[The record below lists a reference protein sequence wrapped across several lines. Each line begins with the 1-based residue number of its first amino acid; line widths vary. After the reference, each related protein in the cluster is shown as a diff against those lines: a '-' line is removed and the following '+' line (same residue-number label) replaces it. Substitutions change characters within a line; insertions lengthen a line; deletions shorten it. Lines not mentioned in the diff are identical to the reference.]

1 MPSTPVAPAT
11 AEEPVHI
18 LVVDDHP
25 ENLLALEAML
35 GSPARQVVAAA
46 SGPDA
51 LRKLLHGEYAVI
63 LLDVMM
69 PGMDGFETARLIRG
83 RDACRH
89 IPIIFLTATGSDIDL
104 IYKAYSVG
112 AVDYLIKPLQPEI
125 VRAKVDVFLELHRRA
140 LRIRRQEGQLR
151 EAERQRGE
159 EALRESQSQYAATFN
174 QAPVGIAHLSLD
186 GRWLRANRHLCD
198 LLGYAETELRGL
210 HYQDVADPETVT
222 EDLQALQG
230 LAHRQASGDGQGPGA
245 IGARAQRETRLTNRS
260 GGKLWVELNASL
272 LGDRREARHFV
283 LIVEDVTGRRRAE
296 ERRGF
301 LTEAAA
307 VLLSSLDHHTS
318 LSRLAE
324 LAVGP
329 VADACV
335 FEVFG
340 ARADEVS
347 ETIVGHADARAADVL
362 RARCRLPVLESGA
375 VDLSRD
381 ALRPAMPE
389 QPALVVQVTSD
400 TLAGL
405 WGAEAAVEIAE
416 QVAPSSLIVVPLRG
430 REGSLGLMTLA
441 RGRGARRFGSE
452 DLALA
457 EDLAYRVA
465 LALDNA
471 RLFSQAQEAIRARD
485 EFMSI
490 ASHELRTPLTPLL
503 LHVENLTAGLASGRL
518 DGNPI
523 KLESSLKRMERQVH
537 RLGSLIDRLLD
548 VTRVTAGRL
557 HLQEETLDLA
567 ALTEDVCRRFAD
579 EMASNGCSLELQSP
593 PALEGRWDRLRL
605 EQVITNLLANAVKY
619 GRGRPVEVTVTA
631 LADGVR
637 IVVRDH
643 GIGIAPQALSRIF
656 KRFERAVSSRSYGGL
671 GLGLYIVRQIVQAHG
686 GTISVESTPGE
697 GASFTVEL
705 PMTSP
710 ERNAAIA
717 EVAPESQGRDT

>member
-1 MPSTPVAPAT
+1 VPGTPVAP
-11 AEEPVHI
+11 EEPVQI

-25 ENLLALEAML
+25 ENLLALDAML
-35 GSPARQVVAAA
+35 GSPARQVVPAA

-51 LRKLLHGEYAVI
+51 LRKLLQGEYAVI

-89 IPIIFLTATGSDIDL
+89 IPIIFLTATGSDVDL

-140 LRIRRQEGQLR
+140 LRIRRQELQLR

-159 EALRESQSQYAATFN
+159 EALRESQNQYAATFN

-186 GRWLRANRHLCD
+186 GRWLLANRHLCD
-198 LLGYAETELRGL
+198 MLGYAEAELRGL
-210 HYQDVADPETVT
+210 RYQDVADPETVVS
-222 EDLQALQG
+222 DLQALQA
-230 LAHRQASGDGQGPGA
+230 LAQQPGAADGQTAAGPP

-260 GGKLWVELNASL
+260 GNKLWVELNVSL
-272 LGDRREARHFV
+272 IGDRPEGRHFV
-283 LIVEDVTGRRRAE
+283 VIVEDVTGRRRAE

-301 LTEAAA
+301 LAEAAA
-307 VLLSSLDHHTS
+307 VLLSSLDHHTT
-318 LSRLAE
+318 LSRLAD

-329 VADACV
+329 VSDACV
-335 FEVFG
+335 FEVFSD
-340 ARADEVS
+340 RPDELS
-347 ETIVGHADARAADVL
+347 ETIVAHADARAAEVL
-362 RARCRLPVLESGA
+362 RARCRLPLSESGA
-375 VDLSRD
+375 IELNGG
-381 ALRPAMPE
+381 AQRPALPE
-389 QPALVVQVTSD
+389 RPALVVRVTPD
-400 TLAGL
+400 TLAGF
-405 WGAEAAVEIAE
+405 WGAEAATEIADK
-416 QVAPSSLIVVPLRG
+416 VAPSSMIVVPLRG
-430 REGSLGLMTLA
+430 RDSTLGLMTLA
-441 RGRGARRFGSE
+441 CGRGARRFGGE

-471 RLFSQAQEAIRARD
+471 RLFSHAQEAIQARD

-518 DGNPI
+518 DGNPA

-579 EMASNGCSLELQSP
+579 EMASNGCTLELVSP
-593 PALEGRWDRLRL
+593 PTIEGRWDRLRL
-605 EQVITNLLANAVKY
+605 EQVLTNLLANAVKY
-619 GRGRPVEVTVTA
+619 GRGRPVEVM
-631 LADGVR
+631 LSPLSEGVR

-697 GASFTVEL
+697 GATFTVEL
-705 PMTSP
+705 PLHMP
-710 ERNAAIA
+710 ERNPSIA
-717 EVAPESQGRDT
+717 ELAPESQGRDT

>member
-1 MPSTPVAPAT
+1 M
-11 AEEPVHI
+11 
-18 LVVDDHP
+18 
-25 ENLLALEAML
+25 
-35 GSPARQVVAAA
+35 
-46 SGPDA
+46 
-51 LRKLLHGEYAVI
+51 
-63 LLDVMM
+63 
-69 PGMDGFETARLIRG
+69 
-83 RDACRH
+83 
-89 IPIIFLTATGSDIDL
+89 
-104 IYKAYSVG
+104 
-112 AVDYLIKPLQPEI
+112 
-125 VRAKVDVFLELHRRA
+125 RAKVAVFVDLYRKTQQ
-140 LRIRRQEGQLR
+140 IRRQEEQLR

-159 EALRESQSQYAATFN
+159 EALRESEASTRPPSTRRRWASPTCRWTAAGCGST
-174 QAPVGIAHLSLD
+174 ATCATCWATARRSCAAC
-186 GRWLRANRHLCD
+186 R
-198 LLGYAETELRGL
+198 
-210 HYQDVADPETVT
+210 YQDVADPETAAA
-222 EDLQALQG
+222 DLQALQA
-230 LAHRQASGDGQGPGA
+230 LAQKGNGGDGDGSSYA

-260 GGKLWVELNASL
+260 GSKLWVELNASL
-272 LGDRREARHFV
+272 LGDRREGRHLV

-307 VLLSSLDHHTS
+307 VLLSSLDHHAS

-324 LAVGP
+324 LSVGP

-335 FEVFG
+335 FEVFSD
-340 ARADEVS
+340 RPDERS
-347 ETIVGHADARAADVL
+347 ETIVAHADAKVAAVL

-375 VDLSRD
+375 VDLHKDPSRSLAVPD
-381 ALRPAMPE
+381 
-389 QPALVVQVTSD
+389 QPALVMQVTSEI
-400 TLAGL
+400 LAGL
-405 WGAEAAVEIAE
+405 WGEPAAAEIIDK
-416 QVAPSSLIVVPLRG
+416 VAPSSLIVVPLRG
-430 REGSLGLMTLA
+430 RDATLGMMTLA
-441 RGRGARRFGSE
+441 RGPGTRKFDGE

-471 RLFSQAQEAIRARD
+471 RLFSQAQEAIQARD

-518 DGNPI
+518 EGNPG

-557 HLQEETLDLA
+557 HLQEESLDLA

-579 EMASNGCSLELQSP
+579 EMASNGCTLELQTP
-593 PALEGRWDRLRL
+593 PSIEGRWDRLRI

-619 GRGRPVEVTVTA
+619 GRGRPVEVSLTS
-631 LADGVR
+631 LGEGVR

-697 GASFTVEL
+697 GATFTVEL
-705 PMTSP
+705 PLHTA
-710 ERNAAIA
+710 ERNPSIA
-717 EVAPESQGRDT
+717 ELAPESQGRDT